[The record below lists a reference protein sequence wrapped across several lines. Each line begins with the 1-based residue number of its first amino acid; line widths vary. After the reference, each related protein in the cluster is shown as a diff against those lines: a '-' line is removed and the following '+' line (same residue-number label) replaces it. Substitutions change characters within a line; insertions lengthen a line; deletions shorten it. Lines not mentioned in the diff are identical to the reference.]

1 MMRDFVTL
9 TCPSCGGIL
18 EVLPNTLVFEC
29 DHCGNTHQVNRE
41 IQDSIE
47 SSGHCPRCLKNDR
60 TEKLSSILASH
71 THQLEGN
78 TVSETSYQDKDGN
91 WYTTSSTVPFSGTQ
105 TSTLAQKLSPP
116 SKPKLKSNYPAY
128 SLASFIE
135 SLALLFALF
144 CVGSLS
150 LAIIM
155 SIAIL
160 GQGLYNGS
168 ANAILGGILGILVEI
183 IIGAFLMV
191 VYTKKYLPKQKEAK
205 KQKEAELK
213 IEIGEWNNA
222 MFRWDQLYYCYR
234 DGIVFVPFEKQI
246 IPINDLRAYIN
257 KN

>member
-1 MMRDFVTL
+1 MVKIMKEFITL
-9 TCPSCGGIL
+9 TCPTCRGNL

-91 WYTTSSTVPFSGTQ
+91 WYTTSSTAPFSGTQ

-116 SKPKLKSNYPAY
+116 SKPKLKYYEPAF
-128 SLASFIE
+128 SFAGFIE
-135 SLALLFALF
+135 SLAYLFALF
-144 CVGSLS
+144 CVASLS

-160 GQGLYNGS
+160 GQGLYNGRMI
-168 ANAILGGILGILVEI
+168 AILGGILGILIEI
-183 IIGAFLMV
+183 IIGAFLMG
-191 VYTKKYLPKQKEAK
+191 VYKKIYLPKK
-205 KQKEAELK
+205 KQKDAELK

-222 MFRWDQLYYCYR
+222 MARWNQLYYCYR
-234 DGIVFVPFEKQI
+234 DDIVFTSFDDQI
-246 IPINDLRAYIN
+246 IPINELHSYIY
-257 KN
+257 KK